1 MKLKS
6 TGKKISIIS
15 VAILLILGTG
25 LWVFG
30 VFDLLASDYVV
41 EEDATRQGIEQSLS
55 DLLVDVETQEYSE
68 TTNTKLAYT
77 YYYLGEFKKAEDVIS
92 RVVAKQPKAFD
103 AYSLLAELYYLQ
115 GKYDESEQLMLEQ
128 MQLHPINLNVQ
139 LKAQARLMKIYYQ
152 NNQYQ
157 KIGDWKALRLMGMGD
172 FMDWLKSFEEAP
184 YQLVWQGEEQITIP
198 FLAVDPLPIIQFEV
212 QGKPVYALIDTGADA
227 VILDADLASELLAES
242 GLSMQGNFGGGI
254 GADMGFSRAESMRFG
269 NLEMRNVP
277 VMTLPLS
284 HITESFAAEELQSAG
299 LPDDFQVGAIIGTKI
314 FQQVV
319 VTMDYPNER
328 LVLQDK
334 KTFNTST
341 FEGHLPSDFAA
352 VTFQLAE
359 LHTLTCEGVL
369 NGQAAMF
376 WLDSGYADEAAVLVN
391 GLTFTDYGLDL
402 PELAYHE
409 DAVSGGGTGYESGG
423 MEHFGSAG
431 VGDLILDDISAGF
444 DPGED
449 FYWESGYIVE
459 AMLSHAYLKHY
470 AWTIDFAN
478 RTMYFVK

>member
-30 VFDLLASDYVV
+30 VFDLLSSDYVV
-41 EEDATRQGIEQSLS
+41 EEGVTRQDIEQSLS

-77 YYYLGEFKKAEDVIS
+77 YYYLGEFKMAEDVIS

-128 MQLHPINLNVQ
+128 MQLHPLNVNVQ

-184 YQLVWQGEEQITIP
+184 YQLVWQGEEQTTIP

-254 GADMGFSRAESMRFG
+254 GADMGFSRAERMQFG

-277 VMTLPLS
+277 VMTLSLN

-319 VTMDYPNER
+319 ATMDYPNER

-334 KTFNTST
+334 KAFNASA
-341 FEGHLPSDFAA
+341 FEGHLQGDFSAA
-352 VTFQLAE
+352 TFQLAE

-376 WLDSGYADEAAVLVN
+376 WMDSGYADEAAVLVN
-391 GLTFTDYGLDL
+391 ALTFQDYGINL

-409 DAVSGGGTGYESGG
+409 DAVSGGGTGYESGW

-431 VGDLILDDISAGF
+431 IGDLILDDVSAGF

-459 AMLSHAYLKHY
+459 AMLSHAYLKQV
-470 AWTIDFAN
+470 AWTIDFEQ